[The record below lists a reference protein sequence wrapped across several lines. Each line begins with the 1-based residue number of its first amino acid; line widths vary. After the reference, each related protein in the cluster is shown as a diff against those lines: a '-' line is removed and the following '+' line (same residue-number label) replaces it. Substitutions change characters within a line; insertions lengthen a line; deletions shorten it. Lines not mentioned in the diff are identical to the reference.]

1 MKTIL
6 ELEREGASA
15 AAANNKL
22 IEPVPRTIGHD
33 IRWLLNRTTG
43 YVELN
48 HPMLAQLG
56 DTIYVEYE
64 PSKDELARL
73 KMGQRVLGAAGPSA
87 NARRIDLSAAPS
99 MKRPLAQE
107 AKFGLESDIFGDLAP
122 EVPEPVRAEP
132 VAVQRAKAQADIT
145 AQAMQEAKAARAA
158 AVQEAAEQAA
168 AEQAP
173 EEPTRAPRPPAPPG
187 LFADP
192 ASPNKSFAFGSGYK
206 PAGKK

>member
-33 IRWLLNRTTG
+33 VRWLLNRTTG

-64 PSKDELARL
+64 PSKDELGRL
-73 KMGQRVLGAAGPSA
+73 KMGQRVLGAHGPSA

-107 AKFGLESDIFGDLAP
+107 AKFGLEADIFGDLAP

-132 VAVQRAKAQADIT
+132 IDVLRAKAQAT
-145 AQAMQEAKAARAA
+145 AAAQAALDAQIARQAAETEEVPAEPARA
-158 AVQEAAEQAA
+158 QR
-168 AEQAP
+168 
-173 EEPTRAPRPPAPPG
+173 PTPPAG

-192 ASPNKSFAFGSGYK
+192 ASANKSFAFGAGYK